1 MIKPTPGSTGR
12 ERKTWLC
19 GGFDPVDKRQNR
31 PFQHPFDPSSE
42 VHFQGSQVASDSGV
56 LPARELDER
65 LGLRQGIAGQLT
77 NSARRFRLPWLR
89 NRLVWVTPVLPFLAF
104 LLLVYRGI
112 DFGVHW
118 DEFSNNIEPVAYS
131 LQNGFTLL
139 PSQYGYPG
147 VGYWLTFSAST
158 PELGRAIVD
167 GKRSPEE
174 LKNTLV
180 PVLRGEVF
188 RLRLRRVF
196 GFVTALTAVWIYFAV
211 LVWGRSWL
219 EALYASLLFAFSWEM
234 VYHARWIAPDSILM
248 QFGALTLLLVSV
260 AWRTGSRW
268 ALYSAVVAAGF
279 GCGSKYPGALL
290 LLPILAVIWLGPHS
304 KRRAFGDSA
313 LVMAIFIGSY
323 LITTPGTLLQPIKFY
338 SDVTEKMHIYAT
350 GFLGYS
356 VHPGIRHLS
365 KIFKYFG
372 TQLGSTFQLISVLL
386 MAFGFA
392 GAWALIKESWRN
404 ALIVLLFPVVYL
416 LYFSSQ
422 AAMIVRN
429 YLVVA
434 PFLFLLMARGV
445 FWTSSKLRWERVRVG
460 FVAIIVLLIAVNAI
474 DQVKAAESVAKRRN
488 VSVFVDAFERYTQA
502 HPNWTFLI
510 SPKLERELRG
520 RNFWGK
526 NLSVDTK
533 FEQPYQ
539 VYASYYSEAVLPI
552 QRVWQTNR
560 PRTFLAIFGPREVNL
575 DYYTGWWGDDR
586 IVCLSPKEVRRSI
599 LPYLPVKR
607 FQWIGEV
614 SFDGVANGA
623 REPLIVTGKPGE
635 GDYLYVLRVDPRTV
649 RVYWNR
655 FGVGDTAG
663 ATLQTEKGQRHSLTV
678 DIDFEGGKS
687 DAQIDGATVLN
698 YRGPIYPSGASQI
711 LIGKNGVGL
720 GYIGPVFGGTMQ
732 EVTRQVD
739 W

>member
-1 MIKPTPGSTGR
+1 
-12 ERKTWLC
+12 
-19 GGFDPVDKRQNR
+19 VDKKQNQ
-31 PFQHPFDPSSE
+31 PFQLPFDPSSG
-42 VHFQGSQVASDSGV
+42 VDFQGSQVASDSSV
-56 LPARELDER
+56 LPTRELDER

-77 NSARRFRLPWLR
+77 DSARRFRLPWLR
-89 NRLVWVTPVLPFLAF
+89 NRLVWVAPVLPFLAF

-118 DEFSNNIEPVAYS
+118 DEPGNEIEPVAYS

-147 VGYWLTFSAST
+147 MGYWLTFSALT

-167 GKRSPEE
+167 GKRSPED
-174 LKNTLV
+174 LKNTLL
-180 PVLRGEVF
+180 PILRGEVF
-188 RLRLRRVF
+188 RLRVRRIF
-196 GFVTALTAVWIYFAV
+196 GFVTALTTVWIYLAV

-268 ALYSAVVAAGF
+268 ALYSAAVAAGF
-279 GCGSKYPGALL
+279 GCGSKYPGGFL
-290 LLPILAVIWLGPHS
+290 LLPILAVIWLAPHS
-304 KRRAFGDSA
+304 WRRALRDSV
-313 LVMAIFIGSY
+313 LVLAIFIGSY

-338 SDVTEKMHIYAT
+338 SDVTDKMHIYAT
-350 GFLGYS
+350 GWFGYS
-356 VHPGIRHLS
+356 VHPGVRHLS
-365 KIFKYFG
+365 KILKYFG
-372 TQLGSTFQLISVLL
+372 TQLGSTFELISVLL
-386 MAFGFA
+386 MAFCFA
-392 GAWALIKESWRN
+392 GVWALIKESWRN
-404 ALIVLLFPVVYL
+404 TLIVLLFPVVYL

-434 PFLFLLMARGV
+434 PFLFILMARGV
-445 FWTSSKLRWERVRVG
+445 FWTSSKLRWEKVRVG
-460 FVAIIVLLIAVNAI
+460 FVTLIVLLIAANAI

-488 VSVFVDAFERYTQA
+488 VSVFEDAFERYTEA

-526 NLSVDTK
+526 NLRAQIDTK
-533 FEQPYQ
+533 FEQPYR
-539 VYASYYSEAVLPI
+539 VYASYYSEAVLPN
-552 QRVWQTNR
+552 QLVWQTNR
-560 PRTFLAIFGPREVNL
+560 PGSFLAIFGPREVNL

-607 FQWIGEV
+607 FHWTGEV
-614 SFDGVANGA
+614 NFDGVANGA
-623 REPLIVTGKPGE
+623 REPLIASGKPGA
-635 GDYLYVLRVDPRTV
+635 GDYLYVLRVDPQTV
-649 RVYWNR
+649 KLYWNH

-663 ATLQTEKGQRHSLTV
+663 VTLHTEKGQQHSLTV

-687 DAQIDGATVLN
+687 DAQIDGAAVLN
-698 YRGPIYPSGASQI
+698 YRGPIYPSSANQI
-711 LIGKNGVGL
+711 LIEKNAVGV
-720 GYIGPVFGGTMQ
+720 GYIGAVFGGTIQ
-732 EVTRQVD
+732 EVSRQVG
-739 W
+739 